1 MVHLSTQEKLFS
13 SLKQGRSSHYIIIK
27 ELYQPYSLAAPRLA
41 LLAEAKISLVR
52 TRILKSHY
60 LIDTILCMFNAM
72 TMMLFYI
79 PPRALEEIVKL
90 GGNPRLEEIIQRL
103 SLIYKETEGEK

>member
-1 MVHLSTQEKLFS
+1 MHVQ
-13 SLKQGRSSHYIIIK
+13 Y
-27 ELYQPYSLAAPRLA
+27 YDND
-41 LLAEAKISLVR
+41 V
-52 TRILKSHY
+52 ILH
-60 LIDTILCMFNAM
+60 
-72 TMMLFYI
+72 